1 MAASFACL
9 VMLSMS
15 AIAEGSQVSVAT
27 AANPIRKVVTMLQ
40 SMQKKVTEE
49 GEIEKKLFDKFMC
62 YCEKGDT
69 ALAKS
74 ISDAEAKMPALV
86 SEIEEA
92 EQEVK
97 QLKLDLEAH
106 KADRAA
112 AKKSMAEATA
122 LREEE
127 ASKFAAYKAE
137 ATSNIDAMVKATEAI
152 EKGMAGSFLQTRQA
166 QVLKNLVLGQNN
178 LDDVAREEITAFLSS
193 SQGYAPASGQIV
205 GILKQMTDT
214 FNKELDEATAAEEA
228 AIKAYEELMA
238 AKQKE
243 VEALTKAIEEKM
255 VRLGKVQVEIVE
267 MKEDLDD
274 TGKGLIEDKKF
285 LADLKKNCATKA
297 AEHAE
302 NMKMRSQ
309 ELLALA
315 DTIKVLNDDDAL
327 ELFKKTLPSSS
338 SFMQLEVTA
347 AQQRQQALAT
357 IRAAQH
363 GHPELSFIALALQG
377 KKVDFGKIISM
388 IDEMVV
394 VLTKEQQ
401 SDNDKKEYC
410 ETQLDLADDK
420 KRSLERSVS
429 LLEKAI
435 AKEKEA
441 IQMLSD
447 EIKSLEDGIVA
458 LDKSVAEA
466 TEQRKEENAEFT
478 ELMANDAAA
487 KELLGFAKNR
497 LNKFY
502 NPKLYKPPPKR
513 VLSEED
519 SIVVN
524 MGGTLAPTAAPGGI
538 AGTGIAALVDVSA
551 HDAGKVAPPPPPET
565 AAAFTKKA
573 EESNGVIGMIDLLI
587 ADLTKEMTE
596 AKTTELDA
604 QADYEKAM
612 KDAAEKR
619 ADDTQNLADKQKAK
633 AETEAQMEA
642 DEEEKAGTTKSLMAT
657 LEHIQSLHGECDW
670 LLQYFEVRKEARTGE
685 IDSLKNAKAVLSG
698 ADYSLLEAGHTHTR
712 SLRGQA

>member
-1 MAASFACL
+1 MAGVVAF
-9 VMLSMS
+9 VVFLSVS
-15 AIAEGSQVSVAT
+15 AIAEGSTESV

-112 AKKSMAEATA
+112 AKKSMADATA
-122 LREEE
+122 LREQE

-137 ATSNIDAMVKATEAI
+137 ADSNIDAMVKATTAI
-152 EKGMAGSFLQTRQA
+152 EKGMAGSFLQTSEA
-166 QVLKNLVLGQNN
+166 QVLKNLVLAQNN
-178 LDDVAREEITAFLSS
+178 LDDVAREEITAFLST
-193 SQGYAPASGQIV
+193 SQGYAPASGSIV

-214 FNKELDEATAAEEA
+214 FTKELEEATAAEEA
-228 AIKAYEELMA
+228 AIKAYNELMA
-238 AKQKE
+238 AKQRE

-255 VRLGKVQVEIVE
+255 VRLGNVQVEIVE

-302 NMKMRSQ
+302 NMKMRGQ

-338 SFMQLEVTA
+338 SFMQLKVSA

-357 IRAAQH
+357 IRAAQR

-401 SDNDKKEYC
+401 SDDDKKEYC

-420 KRSLERSVS
+420 KKDLERSIS

-435 AKEKEA
+435 SKEKEA
-441 IQMLSD
+441 IAMLSD

-519 SIVVN
+519 RITVN

-538 AGTGIAALVDVSA
+538 AGTGITAFADVSE
-551 HDAGKVAPPPPPET
+551 HVKPPPPPE
-565 AAAFTKKA
+565 APGAYKKKS
-573 EESNGVIGMIDLLI
+573 EDTNGVIAMVDLLI
-587 ADLTKEMTE
+587 KDLDKEMTV
-596 AKTTELDA
+596 ATTEEKDA
-604 QADYEKAM
+604 QADYTTFM

-619 ADDTQNLADKQKAK
+619 AQDSKNLADKEGAL
-633 AETEAQMEA
+633 ADAQA
-642 DEEEKAGTTKSLMAT
+642 ALEKHTDTMASTKKELSANLQYI
-657 LEHIQSLHGECDW
+657 LSLHNECDW
-670 LLQYFEVRKEARTGE
+670 LLQYFEVRKEARASEVDALG
-685 IDSLKNAKAVLSG
+685 KAKAVLSG
-698 ADYSLLEAGHTHTR
+698 ADYSFVQIRTHKFL
-712 SLRGQA
+712 SA